1 MQRIGTTGL
10 EMPKLG
16 LGTWRMSGA
25 ECQQAVE
32 GALALGYRHIDTA
45 EMYDNEAAIGAAL
58 AATDVRRQDIFLT
71 SKVWHDHLAPGALR
85 RALDASLNRLRT
97 DYLDLY
103 LIHWPSASMRLAE
116 TLEAM
121 TRLKEEGRIRNI
133 GVSNFTVALMRQA
146 VEAIGAPIVCNQ
158 VEYHLF
164 LDQSPV
170 LAYARANGI
179 VVSAYRPLAQGV
191 LEDQPEIARIAAKH
205 DASPQ
210 QIALAWLLG
219 QEMVAA
225 IPKAARA
232 ASQRANLAALDIRLD
247 DEDRAMIA
255 ALPKDGRLVNPGW
268 APRWDAPA

>member
-1 MQRIGTTGL
+1 MQRIGTDGL

-25 ECQQAVE
+25 ECQGAVE
-32 GALALGYRHIDTA
+32 GALALGYRHIDAA
-45 EMYDNEAAIGAAL
+45 EMYDNEAAIGVAL
-58 AATDVRRQDIFLT
+58 AASNVPRQDIFLT
-71 SKVWHDHLAPGALR
+71 SKVWHDHLAPAALR

-103 LIHWPSASMRLAE
+103 LIHWPSPSMRLAE

-121 TRLKEEGRIRNI
+121 MRLKEEGRIRNI

-146 VEAIGAPIVCNQ
+146 VEEIGAPISCNQ
-158 VEYHLF
+158 VEYHVF
-164 LDQSPV
+164 LDQGAV
-170 LAYARANGI
+170 LDYARAHGI

-191 LEDQPEIARIAAKH
+191 LDSAPDIQRIAAKH
-205 DASPQ
+205 AASPQ

-219 QEMVAA
+219 QDMVAA

-247 DEDRAMIA
+247 DQDRAMIA
-255 ALPKDGRLVNPGW
+255 ALPKDGRLVNPDW
-268 APRWDAPA
+268 APRWDVAA